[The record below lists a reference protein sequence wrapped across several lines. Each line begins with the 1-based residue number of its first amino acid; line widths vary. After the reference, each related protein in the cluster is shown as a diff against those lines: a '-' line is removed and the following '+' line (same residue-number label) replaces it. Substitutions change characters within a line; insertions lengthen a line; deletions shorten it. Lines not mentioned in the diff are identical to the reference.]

1 MDTMS
6 PFPISKTKIVAPLR
20 RPEIVTRSRLIDE
33 FHALLNKKL
42 VLLSAPAGYGKT
54 TLLIDFSM
62 QSEIPICWLSL
73 DVLDQEPQRF
83 LAYFIS
89 CIQQRFNAFG
99 KESFS
104 ALNNL
109 ASLEKENERLVV
121 TITNEIYRNIHEH
134 FAIILDDYHF
144 IDQIPEIRIFIN
156 RFIQFG

>member
-1 MDTMS
+1 MDTIT
-6 PFPISKTKIVAPLR
+6 PFPISKTKIVAPQR
-20 RPEIVTRSRLIDE
+20 RREIVTRSRLIDDL
-33 FHALLNKKL
+33 HDLLNKKL
-42 VLLSAPAGYGKT
+42 ILLSAPAGYGKT
-54 TLLIDFSM
+54 TLLIDLSM

-89 CIQQRFNAFG
+89 CIQQRFTAFG

-109 ASLEKENERLVV
+109 TSLEKENERLVV
-121 TITNEIYRNIHEH
+121 TITNEIYQNIHEH

-144 IDQIPEIRIFIN
+144 VDQIAEIRIFIN
-156 RFIQFG
+156 RFHNE